1 MQNDRFMEAACH
13 IRQGA
18 NDSFWGYSVAD
29 LAEAIRRGAD
39 KHLGGIAA
47 PSAGDQGVLHLA
59 CQETPVAQ
67 VAMPPLVGV
76 CGAIGSGKDTVAEIM
91 ASRWGTVR
99 RSFADPVRQAACT
112 LFPLHLHDCIDRV
125 RKERSLPELGD
136 RSPRKVLQVFGTE
149 ICRDFDA
156 DIWVRSM
163 EARIRTGAMRAPSE
177 STVIPDVRFE
187 NEADFVRGNGGRM
200 VFIFRPGCDSVIK
213 KDHASENG
221 IAFRDGDIR
230 IINDGTIEELYAKV
244 IAAVGAPVN
253 HASRRPKP

>member
-29 LAEAIRRGAD
+29 LAEAIRRGVD
-39 KHLGGIAA
+39 KHLSGMAA
-47 PSAGDQGVLHLA
+47 PAGSDQKNPGLT
-59 CQETPVAQ
+59 CQETAVPQ

-125 RKERSLPELGD
+125 RKERPLPELGD

-163 EARIRTGAMRAPSE
+163 EARVRTGALRAPSE

-187 NEADFVRGNGGRM
+187 NEADFIRENGGRM

-221 IAFRDGDIR
+221 IAFREGDIR
-230 IINDGTIEELYAKV
+230 LINDSTIEALYARV
-244 IAAVGAPVN
+244 VSAIGVPVN
-253 HASRRPKP
+253 YATRRPRP